1 MTVNLSMFAGVGA
14 QIFDSNGVPLAGGK
28 IFSYQAGTT
37 TPQATYTTSAGNIAH
52 TNPIILDSAGR
63 VPSGGEI
70 WLVDGQSYKF
80 VVNTSTDVLIATYDN
95 VTGNGGGILASLAAP
110 NGATLVGFTGFKSQ
124 VGTVADLA
132 DDDGSDWIGFKQAGT
147 NAVARSAQDKMRD
160 IIDVRDFG
168 ADPTGATDSSSAITA
183 AINAAIAV
191 APATVNFSG
200 GTYLCNSVLGP
211 FTCNDITLDLNSAI
225 LNFANVTGVTVSL
238 IQFTGT
244 IASAVSL
251 TSNAVSGAKTVACA
265 STSFTVG
272 DMVLIRSNAI
282 WDSTR
287 TNTKIGELNFVETI
301 PGSTSLTTT
310 LDLQSSYTTAD
321 SAAIQ
326 KITPVK
332 RITIKN
338 GTILGPAAN
347 DELIGIR
354 ISYGD
359 TCLIENIKS
368 YDVDQKHVRLD
379 QCVYTKVINCHFQ
392 ESNNDSQAYGI
403 SFADAT
409 QDCSAVN
416 NTFVDVRHSLSTNNA
431 VNTSYGITRRILF
444 MGNNVSDSAKATG
457 GSGGDAID
465 THAGSEQISIINN
478 IVNSASNHGIN
489 VEGRSAVVS
498 GNQIFNTEGTG
509 INCRP
514 SADGASAFIVT
525 DNYLLDVDGYGI
537 RLTLFVTDM
546 ASCVVANNRVISK
559 LAPIG
564 LSRDTTQKFIRASV
578 TGNIAQIS
586 TSGTSQIG
594 LEVDAARVA
603 VTGNTVVANN
613 AGMTLTECS
622 NSIVSGNSVQL
633 IGDGSLSANGW
644 GIRLSGTTEYSNVTG
659 NTCLDSSS
667 GITTTGVVF
676 ASGGVVTYSA
686 AIANVTQDFNT
697 NVNISAG
704 TGVISANNI

>member
-14 QIFDSNGVPLAGGK
+14 QIFDNNGVPLAGGK

-37 TPQATYTTSAGNIAH
+37 TPQATYTTSAGNVAH

-63 VPSGGEI
+63 IPSGGEI
-70 WLVDGQSYKF
+70 WLTDNQSYKF
-80 VVNTSTDVLIATYDN
+80 ALETSVNVLIATYDN
-95 VTGNGGGILASLAAP
+95 VDGNGSGFSAP
-110 NGATLVGFTGFKSQ
+110 NGASLIGFTGFKGQ
-124 VGTVADLA
+124 IGTVADLA
-132 DDDGSDWIGFKQAGT
+132 DNDGSDWIGFEQSGA

-160 IIDVRDFG
+160 IINVRDFG
-168 ADPTGATDSSSAITA
+168 ADPTGVADSSAAITS
-183 AINAAIAV
+183 AINAAIAR
-191 APATVNFSG
+191 APATVDFGG
-200 GTYLCNSVLGP
+200 GTYRCDTVLGP
-211 FTCNDITLDLNSAI
+211 FTANDITLDLNSAI

-238 IQFTGT
+238 IQFAGT
-244 IASAVSL
+244 IASAVNLS
-251 TSNAVSGAKTVACA
+251 SNAVSGTKAISCT
-265 STSFTVG
+265 STSFAVG

-287 TNTKIGELNFVETI
+287 TSTKIGELNFVETI

-310 LDLQSSYTTAD
+310 LELQSSYTTAD

-338 GTILGPAAN
+338 GTILGPVAN

-354 ISYGD
+354 ILFGD
-359 TCLIENIKS
+359 TCLIDNIKS
-368 YDVDQKHVRLD
+368 YDVDQKHMRLD
-379 QCVYTKVINCHFQ
+379 QCVYTKVTNCHFQ

-431 VNTSYGITRRILF
+431 VNSQFGITRRILF

-465 THAGSEQISIINN
+465 THAGSDQVSIINN

-489 VEGRSAVVS
+489 VEGRSAVIS
-498 GNQIFNTEGTG
+498 GNQIFNTAGTG

-514 SADGASAFIVT
+514 SVDGASAFIVS
-525 DNYLLDVDGYGI
+525 DNYLLNIESYGI
-537 RLTLFVTDM
+537 RLGLFVTDM
-546 ASCVVANNRVISK
+546 ANCVVANNRVISK

-564 LSRDTTQKFIRASV
+564 LSRDSTQIFNRASV

-586 TSGTSQIG
+586 TAGTSLYGI
-594 LEVDAARVA
+594 EITAARA
-603 VTGNTVVANN
+603 SVTGNTVVANN
-613 AGMTLTECS
+613 VGIVLEECS
-622 NSIVSGNSVQL
+622 NSIISGNSVEL
-633 IGDGSLSANGW
+633 IGDGSVSATGQ
-644 GIRLSGTTEYSNVTG
+644 GIRLAGTTEYSNVTA
-659 NTCLDSSS
+659 NTCLDSST
-667 GITTTGVVF
+667 GITTTGVSF
-676 ASGGVVTYSA
+676 AAGGVVTYSA
-686 AIANVTQDFNT
+686 AVANVTQDFNT